1 MDPTSIPNSLSL
13 SLFFQQNLW
22 PILEKIC
29 MEQVQFCLVQWLAVS
44 TRDQEV
50 AGSNLATSESS
61 RENLSLVLILQ
72 IDEMTTFSLT
82 LPWHTS
88 EAD

>member
-1 MDPTSIPNSLSL
+1 
-13 SLFFQQNLW
+13 
-22 PILEKIC
+22 

-50 AGSNLATSESS
+50 GGSSLATSESS
-61 RENLSLVLILQ
+61 RENLSLVLLWQ